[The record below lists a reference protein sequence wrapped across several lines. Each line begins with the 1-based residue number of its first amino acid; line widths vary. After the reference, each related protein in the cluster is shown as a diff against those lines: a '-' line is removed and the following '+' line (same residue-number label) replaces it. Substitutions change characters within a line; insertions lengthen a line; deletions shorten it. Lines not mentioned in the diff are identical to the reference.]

1 MSKMESA
8 KRNNSITSN
17 ETAERAARRCKPF
30 YLNVTL
36 LNKDE
41 VVATKVAEKAGSG
54 LFGRAA
60 AFAANKL
67 ISDDKIVENLAEK
80 LIEGVHNATSE
91 LGITADLEVRFQ
103 HGPFVVIRVQV
114 ADVDTLQLILSAK
127 GEEFAT
133 NFSTLLVA
141 ANALGLKDT
150 VESRVD
156 EKVYGTINEGM
167 MTKFRELIPR
177 KMATQGVLVDCQV
190 ASAEDEAD
198 LFFSI
203 MDAMK

>member
-1 MSKMESA
+1 MDGRGRKNSAESVDQ
-8 KRNNSITSN
+8 RSV
-17 ETAERAARRCKPF
+17 RRCKPF
-30 YLNVTL
+30 FLNVTL

-41 VVATKVAEKAGSG
+41 VVASKVAEKAGSG
-54 LFGRAA
+54 IFGRAA

-80 LIEGVHNATSE
+80 LIDGVHSATSE
-91 LGITADLEVRFQ
+91 LGIEAEMEVKFQ

-114 ADVDTLQLILSAK
+114 VDVDTLQLILSAK

-141 ANALGLKDT
+141 ATSLGLKDT

-156 EKVYGTINEGM
+156 DKVFSSINEGM
-167 MTKFRELIPR
+167 MAKFRDLIPQ
-177 KMATQGVLVDCQV
+177 KMATQGVVVECQV
-190 ASAEDEAD
+190 ASVEDEAD
-198 LFFSI
+198 LFFDI
-203 MDAMK
+203 MSHLK

>member
-1 MSKMESA
+1 MDSSR
-8 KRNNSITSN
+8 KRKSSTD
-17 ETAERAARRCKPF
+17 TACEHRAPRRCKPF
-30 YLNVTL
+30 YLNVIL

-41 VVATKVAEKAGSG
+41 VVATKVAEKAGTG

-80 LIEGVHNATSE
+80 LMDGVQTATAE
-91 LGITADLEVRFQ
+91 LGISADMEVRFQ
-103 HGPFVVIRVQV
+103 HGPLVVIQVQV

-141 ANALGLKDT
+141 ATALGLKDT
-150 VESRVD
+150 VESKVD
-156 EKVYGTINEGM
+156 DKIYSSINEGM
-167 MTKFRELIPR
+167 MAKFRELIPV
-177 KMATQGVLVDCQV
+177 KMAAQGVLVSCEV
-190 ASAEDEAD
+190 SSAEDEAD
-198 LFFSI
+198 LFFNI
-203 MDAMK
+203 MSTLK